1 MLDFD
6 VELQKQQKRAAYLR
20 KKKAEAIRRDNEQI
34 GKIVREVFINSFPDK
49 LSEVKAFFEALAK
62 NAEEKTDVQQF
73 GLLSSPSVGEGHD
86 KSANFRIFYR
96 GEAPQGTIPF
106 VARDERSIVLRLP
119 MANVWG
125 AVIKSERRF
134 PNE

>member
-34 GKIVREVFINSFPDK
+34 GKIAREVFINSFPDK

-106 VARDERSIVLRLP
+106 VARDECSIVLHLP
-119 MANVWG
+119 IANVRG
-125 AVIKSERRF
+125 GSNQK
-134 PNE
+134 